1 MKITNASKLN
11 GKSTLINN
19 NQHSN
24 TYQTN
29 KKQNIRQTPIRHIRQ
44 TPIRHIRQTPIRHI
58 RQTPIRHIRQTRKY
72 ENEKWKVSSDV

>member
-44 TPIRHIRQTPIRHI
+44 TPIRHIRQT
-58 RQTPIRHIRQTRKY
+58 RKY